1 MKKMLLTFGI
11 LTLCFSI
18 VMGSDALT
26 LSNLSGQSLA
36 NINDPKTLKMLQ
48 GAKLGRVNPQ
58 DYRQDNRRRDKPD
71 TVKNPE
77 EVPAELVETPE
88 KKPVP
93 FYVETYPEDLPI
105 FGQDL
110 FVDKY
115 RNAPVKDVTA
125 TVPGDYVIGP
135 GDTFRLLFSGKDF
148 KEVEVAV
155 DGEGMVFVP
164 DMGMIPVTGLRF
176 NEFKTLLASQTK
188 QKLIGYELTHV
199 ALSSLRTMRIF
210 LLGNVK
216 NPGTHQVP
224 SLTSLMQLL
233 IETGGILP
241 VGSLRNVQIKRNG
254 VPDKTVDLYNVLLS
268 GKGDGEVRLQDGDTV
283 FVPMIGNTIA
293 LTGTVKKPAIYEIA
307 KEETIADIAQL
318 AGGFLPNAQFIKIER
333 IDDNKNRTIVDL
345 NLAKKESMRTAIRSG
360 DIVHVLP
367 SSDSRKETVTLTG
380 YIDRGGVFQWY
391 KGMRLSDIIP
401 SPDILLP
408 QTDLS
413 HYLVVRTNMKNRQ
426 LEPLSANLERALS
439 DRASADNI
447 LLQPNDQ
454 IQLFSISADHSKNLQ
469 SVVEKLRNQ
478 GRFNN
483 TDKLVSIEGNV
494 RFPGEYPYVPNMSLK
509 QLVMASGDMR
519 SNTDLDYC
527 LIVRSDYMGRIQPFS
542 VRLREVFGMEGVSK
556 NIALKP
562 MDKVLIFALDEKQR
576 TRNPDK
582 TNDKGVSEGDL
593 EDKNAIFSGTSK
605 ENARKIPGQNVQ
617 GLDVDQWSIDALKKA
632 KDKKGNIQEQN
643 EEREEA
649 DGQKLPKQ
657 PSGAKGVD
665 IALENEEMEN
675 VLVGFLLKNSTSD
688 PVENRSNEAYRNQLV
703 DPALHENQSRLLQL
717 LLKKRDLRQMVREEL
732 QPVKEKPVKS
742 RQALLKPI
750 LEKLQDQA
758 TKEFPA
764 QIIQIGGAIRYPGKY
779 PLEPGMRVSN
789 LLLAG
794 GGLAEPAYHLEAEIN
809 HFEVDDNQFTKMH
822 HASVNLFK
830 ITQGDPTMD
839 QALQPY
845 DIVIVKQNPKWGD
858 INSVML
864 EGNVRFPGIYPIQAG
879 ERLTQVLKR
888 AGGLTE
894 LAYPEAAVFTRT
906 KLIEKEK
913 RENDSLIARMETQL
927 VQTQYMKQTEK
938 ESDNLSP
945 NSAMI
950 HELIA
955 KLKTAKPIGR
965 LAIDLNQVMSNP
977 GGQYDVM
984 LQDGDH
990 LIIPQRTDEVTVMGE
1005 VYFPTSH
1012 QFIGDKDL
1020 EAYIQASG
1028 GYTSNADDS
1037 RVYVV
1042 RADGRVTSKKQP
1054 GKFPVVGWFSSSNA
1068 ITIGPGDTV
1077 VVPMNVEK
1085 VAPMVLW
1092 KDITQIL
1099 YNLAVTSSALKS
1111 AGAL

>member
-1 MKKMLLTFGI
+1 MKKMVLAFGI
-11 LTLCFSI
+11 LIACFSI
-18 VMGSDALT
+18 VLGTDALT
-26 LSNLSGQSLA
+26 LSNLSGQSLT

-48 GAKLGRVNPQ
+48 GVKPGQVNPL
-58 DYRQDNRRRDKPD
+58 DYRRDNRRGDKPD
-71 TVKNPE
+71 AAKNPE
-77 EVPAELVETPE
+77 ETAPEMVETPE

-110 FVDKY
+110 FVNKPK
-115 RNAPVKDVTA
+115 NVSTKESAA
-125 TVPGDYVIGP
+125 TVPGDYVLGP
-135 GDTFRLLFSGKDF
+135 GDTFRLLFSGKEF
-148 KEVEVAV
+148 KEVEVVV

-164 DMGMIPVTGLRF
+164 DMGMIPAAGLRF
-176 NEFKTLLASQTK
+176 SEFKTMLASTTK
-188 QKLIGYELTHV
+188 QKMIGYELTHV
-199 ALSSLRTMRIF
+199 TLSSLRSMRIF

-216 NPGTHQVP
+216 NPGTHHVS

-241 VGSLRNVQIKRNG
+241 SGSLRTVQIKRNG
-254 VPDKTVDLYNVLLS
+254 VADKTIDLYGLLLS
-268 GKGDGEVRLQDGDTV
+268 GKDNGEIRLQDGDTV

-293 LTGTVKKPAIYEIA
+293 LTGTVKKPAIYEID
-307 KEETIADIAQL
+307 KEKTIADIAQL
-318 AGGFLPNAQFIKIER
+318 AGGLLPNAQLIKIER
-333 IDDNKNRTIVDL
+333 IDDNKNRTIIDV
-345 NLAKKESMRTAIRSG
+345 NLAKKESLHAAVKSG
-360 DIVHVLP
+360 DIIHVLP
-367 SSDSRKETVTLTG
+367 SSDSRRETVTLTG
-380 YIDRGGVFQWY
+380 YIDRGGVFQWF
-391 KGMRLSDIIP
+391 KGMRLSDII
-401 SPDILLP
+401 SGPDILLP

-413 HYLVVRTNMKNRQ
+413 HLLVIRTNVKNRQ

-439 DRASADNI
+439 DRASPDNM

-454 IQLFSISADHSKNLQ
+454 IQLFSVSADHSKNLQ

-478 GRFNN
+478 GRYNN

-494 RFPGEYPYVPNMSLK
+494 RFPGEYPYVSNMSLK
-509 QLVMASGDMR
+509 QLVMASGDVR

-527 LIVRSDYMGRIQPFS
+527 LIIRSDSLGRIQPFS
-542 VRLREVFGMEGVSK
+542 VRLREVFGMDGIGKNVS
-556 NIALKP
+556 LRP
-562 MDKVLIFALDEKQR
+562 MDQVLVFTLDEKVKR
-576 TRNPDK
+576 KTVDK
-582 TNDKGVSEGDL
+582 DDKGAPVDEW
-593 EDKNAIFSGTSK
+593 EEKNAIFAGTSK
-605 ENARKIPGQNVQ
+605 ENVRKTPGKNMQAP
-617 GLDVDQWSIDALKKA
+617 DVDQWSIDALKKA
-632 KDKKGNIQEQN
+632 KDKKGTDQEQN
-643 EEREEA
+643 EEREES
-649 DGQKLPKQ
+649 DGQKSTKQ
-657 PSGAKGVD
+657 PGGAKGVD

-688 PVENRSNEAYRNQLV
+688 PVENRSNEAYRSQLV

-742 RQALLKPI
+742 RQVLIKPI
-750 LEKLQDQA
+750 LDKLQEQA
-758 TKEFPA
+758 TKDSPA
-764 QIIQIGGAIRYPGKY
+764 QIIQIGGAVRYPGKY

-789 LLLAG
+789 LLMAG

-809 HFEVDDNQFTKMH
+809 HFEVDDTQFTRMH
-822 HASVNLFK
+822 HATVNLHK
-830 ITQGDPTMD
+830 IMQGDPTMD

-864 EGNVRFPGIYPIQAG
+864 EGNVRFPGVYPIQPG
-879 ERLTQVLKR
+879 EKLTQVLKR

-938 ESDNLSP
+938 EADTLNP

-955 KLKTAKPIGR
+955 KLKTAKPLGR
-965 LAIDLNQVMSNP
+965 LAIDLNQVMANP

-990 LIIPQRTDEVTVMGE
+990 LIVPQRTDEVTVMGE

-1020 EAYIQASG
+1020 ESYVQASG

-1054 GKFPVVGWFSSSNA
+1054 GKFPVMGWFASNNA

-1099 YNLAVTSSALKS
+1099 YNMAVTSAALKS